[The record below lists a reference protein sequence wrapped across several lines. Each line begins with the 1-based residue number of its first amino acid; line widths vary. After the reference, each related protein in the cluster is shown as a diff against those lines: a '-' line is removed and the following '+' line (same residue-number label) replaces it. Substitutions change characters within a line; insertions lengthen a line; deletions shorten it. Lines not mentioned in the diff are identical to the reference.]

1 MKKLAVFALIVF
13 LGTSM
18 SMAQNRGGQR
28 DFNPEDMAKRQ
39 TEELKEALGLDKA
52 QEKKVYAINL
62 KAGNEMKEIRDN
74 AGGDRDVMREKMT
87 KVRDDSNKE
96 LKKVLSEDQW
106 KKYEKYQEERR
117 GQRGQRGQGGQR
129 GGGSR

>member
-1 MKKLAVFALIVF
+1 MKRLVVLAIIVL

-28 DFNPEDMAKRQ
+28 NFNPEDMAKRQ
-39 TEELKEALGLDKA
+39 SAELKEALGLDKA

-62 KAGNEMKEIRDN
+62 KSGNEMKEIWEN
-74 AGGDRDVMREKMT
+74 SGGDRTGMREKMA
-87 KVRDDSNKE
+87 KIRDNSNKE
-96 LKKVLSEDQW
+96 MKKVLSEDQW

-117 GQRGQRGQGGQR
+117 KQRGQR